1 MSPHIFHYDPPSL
14 ADDGDELSIQVRLQ
28 ARLKLVA
35 PTIRFVAT
43 PNAGKRSFG
52 AAARAKREG
61 MSAGFPDAN
70 IMWPGGIAFVEI
82 KQKRGSLS
90 PAQIDWLNWLH
101 KAGFP
106 CGCFRSV
113 DRIIDFLRAAGAPIM
128 ERAA

>member
-1 MSPHIFHYDPPSL
+1 MSSYIFPYDMPAM
-14 ADDGDELSIQVRLQ
+14 ADNGDELSIQVRLR

-35 PTIRFVAT
+35 PRVRFVAT
-43 PNAGKRSFG
+43 PNAGKRTFG
-52 AAARAKREG
+52 AAARAKQEG

-70 IMWPGGIAFVEI
+70 VIWPGGIAFLEI

-101 KAGFP
+101 NAGFH

-113 DRIIDFLRAAGAPIM
+113 DRMIDFLRAAGAPIM

>member
-1 MSPHIFHYDPPSL
+1 MSPYIFPYDPPAL
-14 ADDGDELSIQVRLQ
+14 ADDGDELSIQVRLRN
-28 ARLKLVA
+28 RLKLVA
-35 PTIRFVAT
+35 PQVRFVAT

-52 AAARAKREG
+52 AAGRAKQEG

-70 IMWPGGIAFVEI
+70 VLWPGGIAFLEI

-90 PAQIDWLNWLH
+90 PAQVDWLNWLH

-113 DRIIDFLRAAGAPIM
+113 DRMIDFLRAKGAPIM
-128 ERAA
+128 EQQR